1 MTWKKSV
8 TGTVSQTNVLSFGVY
23 GPVCRYLP
31 DVWCSGTG
39 TGWESVSLLP
49 DRGPTPRVSCSCY
62 PPKQHLTLKHV
73 QNKTDR
79 VHKKSQNTL
88 TIKLSYLNS
97 TQPTDFHHQIL
108 KLKTYPENQ
117 FWILYG
123 ALQGKGHIDVTA
135 KIQYEN
141 QRWESE
147 SKRIRM
153 LFPNKDEEE
162 KKCCFY

>member
-1 MTWKKSV
+1 M
-8 TGTVSQTNVLSFGVY
+8 
-23 GPVCRYLP
+23 
-31 DVWCSGTG
+31 
-39 TGWESVSLLP
+39 
-49 DRGPTPRVSCSCY
+49 
-62 PPKQHLTLKHV
+62 
-73 QNKTDR
+73 
-79 VHKKSQNTL
+79 
-88 TIKLSYLNS
+88 KLSYLNS

-141 QRWESE
+141 QRWESG

-153 LFPNKDEEE
+153 LFSNKDEEE
-162 KKCCFY
+162 KNAVFTNKNYQIFFITNNKRPIVQTILESSIIFFSFL